1 MRASARAVLLAST
14 SMRLPRLRRLTA
26 TTALMLFACGA
37 PGSGGGDDETS
48 SGDDDTSVGTGGS
61 SSAAT
66 TTAADSGTTGDATVI
81 GLGPGPYAVGHAS
94 ATLQLGEGRSA
105 TVEFW
110 YPAADGATGEPDALL
125 DFEAPGERH
134 DALAPLVTEAPEPC
148 TRKQSASLRDA
159 AAAPGP
165 WPTVVFSH
173 CSNCLRLSG
182 LSLAER
188 LASWGFVVAA
198 PDHEGNTLYDWL
210 ANQSVGVSAEFLPVR
225 GADVVAV
232 IDALQADDDALP
244 AAVRGLADTAR
255 LGAMGHSFGSVTT
268 GFVAQSDA
276 RVQAAVAIAAPV
288 ENPVLPGVAVA
299 DIHVPL
305 LMLLA
310 QEDHSILEI
319 GNGLIRSNFADAN
332 SPAWLVEFV
341 DAGHWSFSD
350 ICALTEDFTPGCGDD
365 TRQAEPHD
373 PFSYVDIDATR
384 ARAADW
390 VAIFFAAQL
399 LDDAAAQQWLA
410 AAASDD
416 AIAVQSH

>member
-1 MRASARAVLLAST
+1 
-14 SMRLPRLRRLTA
+14 MRLPALARLIPTLSI
-26 TTALMLFACGA
+26 LACSA
-37 PGSGGGDDETS
+37 PADTGESEASSGGGD
-48 SGDDDTSVGTGGS
+48 GTSVGTG
-61 SSAAT
+61 AT
-66 TTAADSGTTGDATVI
+66 TTASSTGTADSGTTGDATVI
-81 GLGPGPYAVGHAS
+81 GLGPGPHAVGHAS
-94 ATLQLGEGRSA
+94 APLQLGDGRTA

-110 YPAADGATGEPDALL
+110 YPAAEGSSGEPDSLV
-125 DFEAPGERH
+125 DFEPAGERH
-134 DALAPLVTEAPEPC
+134 DALAPLVTDAPEPC

-173 CSNCLRLSG
+173 CSNCLRISG

-210 ANQSVGVSAEFLPVR
+210 ANTSVGVSAEFLPVR

-232 IDALQADDDALP
+232 IDALAADDAALP
-244 AAVRGLADTAR
+244 ASVRGLADTAR
-255 LGAMGHSFGSVTT
+255 LGVMGHSFGSVTT

-319 GNGLIRSNFADAN
+319 GNSLIRSNFADAN

-350 ICALTEDFTPGCGDD
+350 ICALTEDFTPGCGED
-365 TRQAEPHD
+365 TRQVEPHE
-373 PFSYVDIDATR
+373 PFSYVDIEATR
-384 ARAADW
+384 ARGADW
-390 VAIFFAAQL
+390 VAVFFAAHL

-410 AAASDD
+410 EAASDD